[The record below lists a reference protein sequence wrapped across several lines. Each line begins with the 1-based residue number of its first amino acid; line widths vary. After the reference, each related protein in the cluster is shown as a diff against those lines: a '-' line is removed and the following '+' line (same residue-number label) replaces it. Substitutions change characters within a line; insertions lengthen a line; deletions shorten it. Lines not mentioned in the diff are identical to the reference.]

1 MNVPFFISKRY
12 FFAQKKNNFI
22 NIISWMSF
30 LGVAIGT
37 ATLII
42 SLSVFNGL
50 ENLIRD
56 IYGSFSP
63 DIKIEILKGK
73 TFDKN
78 IVSYTTL
85 KNKLPKDIIVYTIED
100 NALVKYL
107 DKQTIVK
114 IKGFSDSYSFELA
127 PLMKIEEGESLLN
140 FSGKESAV
148 VGIGVQKK
156 LGFNIQNNFIN
167 IQCWYPKMDKNIV
180 SNPLNA
186 FQTENI
192 AVLGSFALEKQ
203 YDETYIFVPLSFA
216 SKLMNYG
223 NNITAIEIYL
233 KDKNNISKTQDDLKL
248 LFGNKF
254 SIKNSD
260 EQHEGMLRA
269 IKIEKLFISIIFCFI
284 LLVCSL
290 NIFFTLSMLA
300 IEKRKDIKTYVSLGA
315 DANFIRNIFLYEGYI
330 IGLIGASSGL
340 IVGFFICYC
349 QSKFGLVTMGS
360 QTSLVNAYPV
370 QLKLSDFLY
379 TGLLMI
385 IITYLISYFPA
396 KKAKSYVLNN
406 F

>member
-85 KNKLPKDIIVYTIED
+85 NNKLPKDIIVYTIED

-148 VGIGVQKK
+148 VGIGVQQK

>member
-148 VGIGVQKK
+148 VGIGVQQK

-233 KDKNNISKTQDDLKL
+233 KDKINISKTQDDLKL

>member
-85 KNKLPKDIIVYTIED
+85 NNKLPKDIIVYTIED
-100 NALVKYL
+100 NALVKFL

-148 VGIGVQKK
+148 VGIGVQQK

>member
-148 VGIGVQKK
+148 VGIGVQQK

-233 KDKNNISKTQDDLKL
+233 KDKINISKTQDDLKL

-379 TGLLMI
+379 TGLLML